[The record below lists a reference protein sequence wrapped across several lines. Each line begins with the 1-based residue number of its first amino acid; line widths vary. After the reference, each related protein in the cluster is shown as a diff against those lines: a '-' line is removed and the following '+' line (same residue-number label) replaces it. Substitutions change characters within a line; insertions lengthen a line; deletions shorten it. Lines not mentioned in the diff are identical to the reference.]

1 MFLKNGAGK
10 KQAMNSSNESCWS
23 DKLIWVEMFLWLI
36 IAGLI
41 ASILI
46 LCWVPPV
53 SKDAL
58 VHHLTIPKMYL
69 KHGGIYEIPS
79 MPFSYYPMNL
89 DLLYMIPLY
98 FGNDIVPKF
107 IHFGF
112 ALLTAWLIFHYLQRK
127 MNTVYALLGAI
138 FLLSVPIIIK
148 LSITVYVDL
157 GVIFFS
163 TASLLL
169 FLKWIE
175 SHFQVRFLIFSA
187 ILCGLAMGTKY
198 NGLVTFFLLT
208 LFVPFIASRYAKDK
222 KPGFIRSA
230 GYGTLFLFI
239 ALLFFSPWMVKNYRW
254 KNNPIYPLYNQWF
267 NPPHAPPENIRHREG
282 DKTISNEIITF
293 RNIIYHETW
302 WQIALLPLR
311 IFFQGKD
318 GNPQYFD
325 GKLNPFL
332 LFLPV
337 FAFYRIREGP
347 QDLRNEKKILLAFA
361 ILFFGFAFFS
371 SVMRMRYISPIIPP
385 LVILSVFGL
394 KNIVEIARALH
405 TNTAKHLG
413 LGLLFLM
420 LTFSFTLNA
429 YYVISQFRYVD
440 PLNYLNGTLSRDDY
454 ISKYRHEYPAM
465 QYVNKHLP
473 SDAVILLIFLGK
485 RGYYCD
491 REYLFDMNTL
501 GQLVKKSNRP
511 EEVLKGLRTKGITHL
526 LINDNIFLKWL
537 KADLTQKD
545 QKLFGEFINRHVKL
559 LFFKSGYVLYGLDDI
574 QGRDIMDGA

>member
-36 IAGLI
+36 LAGLI

-138 FLLSVPIIIK
+138 FFLSVPIIIK

-169 FLKWIE
+169 LMKWIE
-175 SHFQVRFLIFSA
+175 SRFQVRFLIFSA

-198 NGLVTFFLLT
+198 NALIIFFLLT
-208 LFVPFIASRYAKDK
+208 LFVPFVASRYTKGK

-239 ALLFFSPWMVKNYRW
+239 ALLLFSPWMVKNYRW

-267 NPPHAPPENIRHREG
+267 NPPHASPNNIISGEG
-282 DKTISNEIITF
+282 AKKINHGIFTF
-293 RNIIYHETW
+293 RSIIYHETW

-394 KNIVEIARALH
+394 KNIFEVVRALH
-405 TNTAKHLG
+405 TNTAKRLG

-473 SDAVILLIFLGK
+473 SDAVILFIFLGK

-491 REYLFDMNTL
+491 RKYVLGEGKL
-501 GQLVKKSNRP
+501 GQLVEKSNDP
-511 EEVLKGLRTKGITHL
+511 KEVFSELNGIGITNL
-526 LINDNIFLKWL
+526 LINYDIFQKWVKNNLTKEKQGVLKQFFE
-537 KADLTQKD
+537 KY
-545 QKLFGEFINRHVKL
+545 VKL
-559 LFFKSGYVLYGLDDI
+559 LYYK
-574 QGRDIMDGA
+574 DGFGVSALRNCFP